1 MPEHGTTANVLSSM
15 TGVRIDAQTSI
26 SNHHRGLIVPAPL
39 VHLYIPVRNGANF
52 IRDCIQSIIDQTY
65 TNWILTVS
73 DNQSSDQTESI
84 VASFHDPRVVF
95 YKQATDV
102 GMIGNFN
109 SCLDKCDSI
118 YYAILSHDDKY
129 HSNTALQEAVAL
141 LSANA
146 DIAVVYS
153 NIVWIDGH
161 GAKIVEFKLPR
172 QGLVSSDLVAR
183 QSILS
188 CRNFFGVPI
197 LLRRQVASHHRYD
210 PRLELTA
217 DVDFSAAVGK
227 GKLIYVIDKTLVA
240 IRFHKT
246 NNTLRDF
253 SGIRDEMLLIA
264 EKHGLKLSLR
274 QRVAMTMNDRLTRI
288 KKRLFFMYIDR
299 KA

>member
-1 MPEHGTTANVLSSM
+1 M
-15 TGVRIDAQTSI
+15 TDARIDAQATTGE
-26 SNHHRGLIVPAPL
+26 HHRSLPL
-39 VHLYIPVRNGANF
+39 SSPVVNLYIPVRNGANF
-52 IRDCIQSIIDQTY
+52 IRDCLQSIVDQTY

-95 YKQATDV
+95 YKQAIDV
-102 GMIGNFN
+102 GMIGNFS
-109 SCLDKCDSI
+109 SCIDKCDSI

-129 HSNTALQEAVAL
+129 HSNTALEEAVAV
-141 LSANA
+141 LSVSE

-153 NIVWIDGH
+153 NIVWIDGR

-172 QGLVSSDLVAR
+172 QGLVSSDIVAR

-197 LLRRQVASHHRYD
+197 LLRRQAVGHHRYD
-210 PRLELTA
+210 NRLERTA

-227 GKLIYVIDKTLVA
+227 GKFIYVIDKTLVA

-253 SGIRDEMLLIA
+253 SGVRDEMLLIA
-264 EKHGLKLSLR
+264 EKHGLKLSVR

-288 KKRLFFMYIDR
+288 KKRIFFMYVDR